1 MDPSSASWPARA
13 SPAVELSLSLPAAA
27 ARSRDEA
34 APTAIVGGKQVRLF
48 PCLFCERT
56 FRKSQALGGHQ
67 NAHRKE
73 RVAGGSWNPN
83 VYGDGGGSSASMP
96 IASHGVTAAGSS
108 TAADGRWC
116 GGGASDDDA
125 TAAPMPSLGSGSAAG
140 GAACFASTGRGSSG
154 GGGVAGEEIVLE
166 LGL

>member
-1 MDPSSASWPARA
+1 MDPSSASWPA
-13 SPAVELSLSLPAAA
+13 PTPPPVELSLSLPAA
-27 ARSRDEA
+27 RNRDEA
-34 APTAIVGGKQVRLF
+34 APTVIVDGKQVRLF

-67 NAHRKE
+67 NAHRKD

-83 VYGDGGGSSASMP
+83 VYGDSGGSAASSMP
-96 IASHGVTAAGSS
+96 IASHGVTAAAS

-116 GGGASDDDA
+116 GGAASDDDDT
-125 TAAPMPSLGSGSAAG
+125 TAVPMPSLGSGSAAG
-140 GAACFASTGRGSSG
+140 GAAGFASTEKGSSG
-154 GGGVAGEEIVLE
+154 EELVLE

>member
-1 MDPSSASWPARA
+1 MDPSSASWPAPA
-13 SPAVELSLSLPAAA
+13 SPPVELSLSLPAAA
-27 ARSRDEA
+27 ARNRDEA
-34 APTAIVGGKQVRLF
+34 APTAIVDGKQVRLF
-48 PCLFCERT
+48 PCLFCAKT

-83 VYGDGGGSSASMP
+83 VYGDGGGSASMP

-116 GGGASDDDA
+116 GGAASDDDT
-125 TAAPMPSLGSGSAAG
+125 TAAPMPSLGSGSAAL
-140 GAACFASTGRGSSG
+140 GAGAGFASTERGST
-154 GGGVAGEEIVLE
+154 GGGVAGEELVLE

>member
-1 MDPSSASWPARA
+1 MDPSSSSWSAPA
-13 SPAVELSLSLPAAA
+13 SPPVELSLSLPPAA

-34 APTAIVGGKQVRLF
+34 APTAIVDGKQVRLF

-83 VYGDGGGSSASMP
+83 VYGDGGGSASMP
-96 IASHGVTAAGSS
+96 IASHGVTAAGS
-108 TAADGRWC
+108 AAALPATTTQRRRPC
-116 GGGASDDDA
+116 LPSAQARRRLAPAPVSLRPKGALP
-125 TAAPMPSLGSGSAAG
+125 AAASPARSLSSSSA
-140 GAACFASTGRGSSG
+140 SRSS
-154 GGGVAGEEIVLE
+154 L
-166 LGL
+166 